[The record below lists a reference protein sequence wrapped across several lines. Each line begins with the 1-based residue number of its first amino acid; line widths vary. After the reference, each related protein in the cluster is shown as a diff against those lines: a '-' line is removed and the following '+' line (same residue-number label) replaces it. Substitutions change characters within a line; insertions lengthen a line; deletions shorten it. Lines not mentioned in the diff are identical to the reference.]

1 MSAQLFRMRK
11 AEISVEIRV
20 LSGRRHSSDSCVS
33 FRLLFEEKQIK
44 TAARLFRMQT
54 FTDPHC
60 NNIDEIFFYSHVL
73 LSRHCRTPTPQV
85 RVIGRCMINFNCS
98 AAYLEADFATTI
110 QESAQTH
117 TTCAPS
123 HGWHEHN
130 QAMKADGRQNICSV
144 TSSANRTADGGR
156 PNR

>member
-1 MSAQLFRMRK
+1 M
-11 AEISVEIRV
+11 

-98 AAYLEADFATTI
+98 AAYLQADFATTI
-110 QESAQTH
+110 QEFSLNTH
-117 TTCAPS
+117 HVRVVARMARTQS
-123 HGWHEHN
+123 SDESGWATKYLLRDVIRQQN
-130 QAMKADGRQNICSV
+130 GRRG
-144 TSSANRTADGGR
+144 SSKSIGYSEKCTIRW
-156 PNR
+156 